1 MADKVVLSTVKSM
14 NESFDFQ
21 RFVDAQSSEHRVRPI
36 KLSNAAL

>member
-1 MADKVVLSTVKSM
+1 MADKAVLSTVKSM
-14 NESFDFQ
+14 NDSFDLQ